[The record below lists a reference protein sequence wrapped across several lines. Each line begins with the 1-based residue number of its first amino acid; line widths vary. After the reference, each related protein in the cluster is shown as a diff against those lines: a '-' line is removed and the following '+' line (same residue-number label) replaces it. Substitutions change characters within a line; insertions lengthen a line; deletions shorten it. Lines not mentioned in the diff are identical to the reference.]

1 MTKCSVIVAK
11 LSQKNPR
18 CPKNSSCPKIQ
29 PELLLLLLGGFQEEG
44 GENKAKKADLG
55 CQRKQEIRPI
65 PRDRGAQGPGT
76 NPRGIAGS
84 GALPTAPRA
93 SQQSCSSQCWG
104 ESEQLGRKTEI
115 LVSSERFV
123 GFSRWGKGRLG
134 VQVLN
139 SNPLRALWEFLY
151 PVVSV
156 GFKVPF

>member
-18 CPKNSSCPKIQ
+18 CPKIPAAQKSNRSCCCCCWEDFRRRGVRIRPKKQIWGARESSR
-29 PELLLLLLGGFQEEG
+29 F
-44 GENKAKKADLG
+44 A
-55 CQRKQEIRPI
+55 PI

-93 SQQSCSSQCWG
+93 SHQSCSSQCWG
-104 ESEQLGRKTEI
+104 ELEQLGRKTEI
-115 LVSSERFV
+115 LVSSEKFV
-123 GFSRWGKGRLG
+123 GFSRWGRGRLG

-139 SNPLRALWEFLY
+139 SNPLRALWEFL
-151 PVVSV
+151 
-156 GFKVPF
+156 